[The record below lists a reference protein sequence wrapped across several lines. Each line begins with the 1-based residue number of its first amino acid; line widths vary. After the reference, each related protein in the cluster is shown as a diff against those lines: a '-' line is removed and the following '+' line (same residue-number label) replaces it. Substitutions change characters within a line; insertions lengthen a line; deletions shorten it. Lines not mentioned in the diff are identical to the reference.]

1 MFEIEIIH
9 QEKENRNTGQ
19 QIKIA
24 LIFKLQEML
33 GKEGGNDWIYTMGI
47 PPY

>member
-1 MFEIEIIH
+1 MS
-9 QEKENRNTGQ
+9 NTGQ
-19 QIKIA
+19 QIKID